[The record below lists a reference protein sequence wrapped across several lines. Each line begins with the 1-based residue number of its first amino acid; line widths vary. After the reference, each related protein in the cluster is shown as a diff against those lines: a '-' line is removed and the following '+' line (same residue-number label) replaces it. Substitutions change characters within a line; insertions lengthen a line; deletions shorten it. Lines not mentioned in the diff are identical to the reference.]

1 MEYNICSIPRWQEL
15 KAQLNNKGYN
25 DFMESYNA
33 SANSILLDVRTADE
47 FNEGSIDGA
56 RHFDYLVEDLADQLE
71 TLDPTKSYYIF
82 CRTGR
87 RSLRVCVLMKNAG
100 FTNVVNLEHG
110 MINKKQ

>member
-1 MEYNICSIPRWQEL
+1 VDHNICSIPRWQEL
-15 KAQLNNKGYN
+15 KAQLNNKDYK
-25 DFMESYNA
+25 DFIASYNT
-33 SANSILLDVRTADE
+33 SNDGILLDVRTADE
-47 FNEGSIDGA
+47 FKEGSINGA

-100 FTNVVNLEHG
+100 FTKVVNLENG
-110 MINKKQ
+110 MIDIKQ